1 MDLGPEDILLLI
13 SRDPEKTA
21 RRLSEVKVVK
31 SRWLFAAASRSP
43 SRGSGSMVSRWFAS
57 MIVVLPALLRWDTAC
72 CGLGSSRCGPA
83 PPSDFRLPSCLEVP
97 LRDRSRHRLPHDP
110 DPGLDERG

>member
-1 MDLGPEDILLLI
+1 
-13 SRDPEKTA
+13 
-21 RRLSEVKVVK
+21 
-31 SRWLFAAASRSP
+31 
-43 SRGSGSMVSRWFAS
+43 MVSRWFAS

-97 LRDRSRHRLPHDP
+97 LRDRSRHRLPQDP